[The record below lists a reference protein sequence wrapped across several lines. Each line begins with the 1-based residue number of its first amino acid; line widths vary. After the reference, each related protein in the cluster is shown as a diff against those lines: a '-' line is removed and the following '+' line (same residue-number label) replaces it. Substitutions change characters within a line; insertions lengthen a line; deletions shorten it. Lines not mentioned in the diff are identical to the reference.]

1 MINTLVNDLSK
12 KKEYEENTKKQK
24 EKTLLFKNIQ
34 DEGFE
39 LFKKKNADYGNSFE
53 DFGTIGILIRMNDK
67 VKRLMSI
74 EKNNVSLVNTE
85 SLRDTLLDL
94 QNYSTVAI
102 LELDN
107 SLKSKEEQ
115 NKFYEKKKIK

>member
-1 MINTLVNDLSK
+1 MIHTLVNDLSK
-12 KKEYEENTKKQK
+12 KKEYEENIKKQK
-24 EKTLLFKNIQ
+24 ETTLLFKNIQ

-39 LFKKKNADYGNSFE
+39 LFKKKNTDYGNSFE

-94 QNYSTVAI
+94 QNYSTLAI

-115 NKFYEKKKIK
+115 NKFYEKKEIK